1 MNMQK
6 IDLSGQIALITGGA
20 TGLGLQMSRALAACG
35 AKVAMNY
42 WSGNGEQAAEEL
54 RQAGGEAIAIRADA
68 TRPEEME
75 RLVKEVERHFGGAVD
90 ILVTNAGGMIKR
102 LPNAEMTEEHYNL
115 VMDVNFKS
123 CVFACKAVLPGMITK
138 RSGKIVNMAS
148 LAAHDGGGPGASVY
162 AASKAAVH
170 SYSKGLAKEVGA
182 HGIRVNVVSPGLI
195 GQTAFHDTHTAD
207 AARQATVGR
216 TPLGREGTPAD
227 VANVVLF
234 LVSPLSDFLTGE
246 TVEVNGGLLMR

>member
-1 MNMQK
+1 MHS
-6 IDLSGQIALITGGA
+6 IDLTGKIALVTGGA
-20 TGLGLQMSRALAACG
+20 TGLGLQMSKTLAAHG

-42 WSGNGEQAAEEL
+42 WSGNGEQAVEEI

-68 TRPEEME
+68 TKAEELE
-75 RLVKEVERHFGGAVD
+75 RLVKEVEERFGGTVD

-102 LPNAEMTEEHYNL
+102 VPNVDMTEEHYDL

-123 CVFACKAVLPGMITK
+123 CVFACKAVLPGMIAK
-138 RSGKIVNMAS
+138 KSGKIVNMAS

-170 SYSKGLAKEVGA
+170 SYSKGLAKEMGA
-182 HGIRVNVVSPGLI
+182 HGINVNVVSPGLI

-216 TPLGREGTPAD
+216 TPLGREGVPQD

-234 LVSPLSDFLTGE
+234 LASHLSDFITGE
-246 TVEVNGGLLMR
+246 TVEINGGLLMR